1 MKTLLHKS
9 EERGHANHG
18 WLDAKHS
25 FSFASW
31 YDPEKVHFGALR
43 VLNDDSIAEGMGFG
57 EHPHDNME
65 IVTIPFQGRIEH
77 KDSMGNGEVLAAGEV
92 QLMSAGTGIRHSE
105 FNPDDDQVTK
115 LFQIWVFPKEKG
127 IEPDYGQRKYAPEDR
142 QGNWQVLVA
151 PDGDNATEGEGPLK
165 IHQDAWFS
173 RIDLKEGEETL
184 YQLNKNGNGTYLMVI
199 EGEVDVHG
207 QHLGTRDALGVSETS
222 DFKIEVKKDAQLL
235 AIEVPM

>member
-31 YDPEKVHFGALR
+31 FDPEKVHFGALR
-43 VLNDDSIAEGMGFG
+43 VLNDDTIAEGMGFG

-65 IVTIPFQGRIEH
+65 IVTIPFGGRIEH

-105 FNPDDDQVTK
+105 FNPDDDQVTR

-127 IEPDYGQRKYAPEDR
+127 IEPDYGQKEFSESDR

-151 PDGDNATEGEGPLK
+151 PDGDNSQGSAGPLK

-173 RIDLKEGEETL
+173 RIDLNSGEEAT
-184 YQLNKNGNGTYLMVI
+184 YTLNKPGSGVYLMVI
-199 EGEVDVHG
+199 EGSVNVHG
-207 QHLGTRDALGVSETS
+207 QDLGKRDALGISETS
-222 DFKIEVKKDAQLL
+222 DFKIETTSDAQLL